1 MLQFL
6 LSYFPS
12 ISNCGPYPT
21 PRKLIVCFFDA
32 FATNKGSSYDATVHK
47 IPCVLKMI
55 VTILLEGGIDV
66 EVDILRAFV
75 NDDVLDPHGEY

>member
-1 MLQFL
+1 M
-6 LSYFPS
+6 PVPHNPKKI
-12 ISNCGPYPT
+12 ISMCS
-21 PRKLIVCFFDA
+21 FDA
-32 FATNKGSSYDATVHK
+32 FAANKEPSDSHEWYATVQK